1 MMPGTDNGTGDKSTG
16 QAICTAKAAH
26 RVKPKDGRNDKSFAV
41 ILGATSL
48 VGRFLA
54 QRLAACGF
62 EGLCLSRHTGP
73 APYEAPPGFSWN
85 TLPEGKKLG
94 IPASATLFSLTPA
107 TALPALINRIAG
119 GNRLI
124 ALSSSS
130 VLFKA
135 QSSSPGER
143 DQAQAQARAEERVR
157 TLCRDRG
164 TAWTIFRPTLIYDP
178 GRDRNVSRIASFVQR
193 FGFFPVVWPGTG
205 LCQPIHADDVAQ
217 AMAAASG
224 AAPARDATFDLPG
237 DETLTYVEMVRRIFA
252 SLGKRP
258 VLVYLPLSLARAAF
272 FLWQSLTGENYSS
285 AILERMNLALTL
297 DPAPVREHLGS
308 TSRPF
313 RPGFPDLK

>member
-1 MMPGTDNGTGDKSTG
+1 MTP
-16 QAICTAKAAH
+16 AA
-26 RVKPKDGRNDKSFAV
+26 RMSEERFAV
-41 ILGATSL
+41 VLGATSL
-48 VGRFLA
+48 VGRFLT

-62 EGLCLSRHTGP
+62 EGLCLSRHSEP
-73 APYEAPPGFSWN
+73 IPYEAPAGFSWN
-85 TLPEGKKLG
+85 TIPEGKKLS
-94 IPASATLFSLTPA
+94 IPASASLFSLTPT
-107 TALPALINRIAG
+107 TALPALIHRIAG

-164 TAWTIFRPTLIYDP
+164 VAWTIFRPTLIYDP
-178 GRDRNVSRIASFVQR
+178 GRDRNVSRVASFVQR

-217 AMAAASG
+217 AMVAAPGAAA
-224 AAPARDATFDLPG
+224 ARDTTFDLPG

-252 SLGKRP
+252 SLGRRP

-272 FLWQSLTGENYSS
+272 FLWKTLTGENYSN
-285 AILERMNLALTL
+285 AILERMNMALTL
-297 DPAPVREHLGS
+297 DPVKVREQLGI

-313 RPGFPDLK
+313 RPEFPDLN

>member
-1 MMPGTDNGTGDKSTG
+1 MTPAAD
-16 QAICTAKAAH
+16 TAMSEE
-26 RVKPKDGRNDKSFAV
+26 RFAV

-62 EGLCLSRHTGP
+62 EGLCLSRHIGP

-85 TLPEGKKLG
+85 TVSEGKNLS

-135 QSSSPGER
+135 QSSNPGER

-157 TLCRDRG
+157 TLCRDKG
-164 TAWTIFRPTLIYDP
+164 VAWTIFRPTLIYDP
-178 GRDRNVSRIASFVQR
+178 GHDRNVSRIASFVQR
-193 FGFFPVVWPGTG
+193 FGFFPVVWPGAG
-205 LCQPIHADDVAQ
+205 HCQPIHADDVAQ
-217 AMAAASG
+217 AMVVASG
-224 AAPARDATFDLPG
+224 AALARDTTFDLPG

-252 SLGKRP
+252 SLGRRP
-258 VLVYLPLSLARAAF
+258 VLVYLPLSFARAAF
-272 FLWQSLTGENYSS
+272 FLWQTLTGENYSS

-297 DPAPVREHLGS
+297 DPVRVREQLGI

-313 RPGFPDLK
+313 HPEFPDLK